1 MTVKIDRGRALQN
14 LNMTPLIDVVFLLL
28 IFFLVATTFQEEE
41 DQERAKA
48 ERSLDVELP
57 QASEARPLTSRPQE
71 LVVTIDQRGRFY
83 VFSHSKDSIDRE
95 QLLEILHQ
103 AYVNNPGRQKVIIRA
118 DRRAPTE
125 FPVIAMDLCNKA
137 RIRDYMLSTTEGG
150 SAGN

>member
-1 MTVKIDRGRALQN
+1 MTVKIDRGRALEN
-14 LNMTPLIDVVFLLL
+14 MNMTPLIDVVFLLL

-41 DQERAKA
+41 EMERAKA

-71 LVVTIDQRGRFY
+71 LVVTIDRNGRFF
-83 VFSHSKDSIDRE
+83 VFSHSREAVDRA
-95 QLLEILHQ
+95 QLLDILQQ
-103 AYVNNPGRQKVIIRA
+103 ASVNNPGRQKVIIRA

-150 SAGN
+150 SPGN